1 MDREDVK
8 SRIRRVITKTTNLR
22 PEKLGDD
29 TSFRK
34 ELNLD
39 SLSLLEIGVDI
50 DYEFG
55 LALPDERYRDL
66 DTIEQTA
73 DLVTEELEARQ
84 ERAAGAA

>member
-1 MDREDVK
+1 MDREAVK

-22 PEKLGDD
+22 LEKLGDHA
-29 TSFRK
+29 SFRR
-34 ELNLD
+34 ELDLD

-50 DYEFG
+50 DYEFALG
-55 LALPDERYRDL
+55 LPDERYRDL

-73 DLVTEELEARQ
+73 NLVTGELEARQ